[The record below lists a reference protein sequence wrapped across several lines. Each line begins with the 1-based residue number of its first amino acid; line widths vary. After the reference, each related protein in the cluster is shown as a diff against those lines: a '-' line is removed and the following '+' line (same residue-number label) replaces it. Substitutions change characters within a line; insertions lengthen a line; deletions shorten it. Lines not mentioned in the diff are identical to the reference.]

1 MPYLI
6 VDVETNG
13 MQDFRLPADD
23 PSQPYIASL
32 AFLFVGDDMKIEREF
47 NCLIKPD
54 GWSMTPETTAIN
66 GLTDAQLEAEGIPIA
81 EALKVF
87 SGGVSEGRI
96 VVGHNVAF
104 DLKCVRGSLRRSGL
118 PDLFEITRNIC
129 TMRALTDVCKIP
141 PNGNRGGYKWPKLS
155 EAAVFFGFPQMGD
168 HSASADATVCYLLLR
183 KMHELGIVPKPEVHY
198 AKEAPAKPAS
208 EASRANLRKAL
219 EKSAAQLRVENEDF

>member
-1 MPYLI
+1 MSYLVI
-6 VDVETNG
+6 DVETSG
-13 MQDFRLPADD
+13 LSDFKLPADH
-23 PSQPYIASL
+23 PSQPYIA
-32 AFLFVGDDMKIEREF
+32 AFAALFVSDSFELEREYSA
-47 NCLIKPD
+47 LIKPD
-54 GWSMTPETTAIN
+54 GWSMSKEAADLT
-66 GLTDAQLEAEGIPIA
+66 GLTDEKLAAEGIPIA
-81 EALKVF
+81 EVLAVF
-87 SGGVSEGRI
+87 TSAVQEGRI
-96 VVGHNVAF
+96 VVAHNCQF
-104 DLKCVRGSLRRSGL
+104 DLKCLRGSLRRLDL

-198 AKEAPAKPAS
+198 AKEAPAKPTS
-208 EASRANLRKAL
+208 EASRANLRKVL